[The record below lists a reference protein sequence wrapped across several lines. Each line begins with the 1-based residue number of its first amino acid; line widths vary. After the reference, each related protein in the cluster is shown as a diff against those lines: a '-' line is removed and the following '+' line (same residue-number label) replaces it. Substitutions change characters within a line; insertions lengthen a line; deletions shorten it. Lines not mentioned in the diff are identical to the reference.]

1 MNKLPWD
8 QLDGC
13 NILVTG
19 ATGLIG
25 SAIIRTLMAQT
36 GRKFQIYACGRNTE
50 RAHSLYQKYWNDET
64 FHFIEYDVTNSL
76 ECNTIFHYI
85 IDAASNASPNFFA
98 QSPVEV
104 MMANILGVHNLMQYG
119 INHGMRRFLY
129 ISTGEVYG
137 QGDGRVLTEDYCGYV
152 PLLSARSCYPNSKRA
167 AETLCSSYIAEYGTD
182 AVIVRLSH
190 VYGPGFTEKDNR
202 VYAQFIRNILRGE
215 DIVMKSTGEQMRS
228 WCYVDDCVSAIMYAL
243 MHGKS
248 GEAYNVADGSSTI
261 SIKQLAEMI
270 AEIGNK
276 KVIVNMPS
284 EAEKKGFNPVTK
296 SVFSTDK
303 IESLGWKLSEGSM
316 IDKMRKTIEI
326 CQNNQ

>member
-129 ISTGEVYG
+129 ISTGEIYG
-137 QGDGRVLTEDYCGYV
+137 QGDGRVLTEDYCGYI
-152 PLLSARSCYPNSKRA
+152 PLLSARSCYPSSKRA

-190 VYGPGFTEKDNR
+190 VYGPGFTEQDNR
-202 VYAQFIRNILRGE
+202 VYAQFIRNVLRGE
-215 DIVMKSTGEQMRS
+215 DIIMKSKGEQMRS
-228 WCYVDDCVSAIMYAL
+228 WCYVDDCASAIMYAL

-248 GEAYNVADGSSTI
+248 GEAYNVADASSTI

-276 KVIVNMPS
+276 KVIVDMPS

-303 IESLGWKLSEGSM
+303 IESLGWKLSKGSM
-316 IDKMRKTIEI
+316 IDKMRKTIDI